1 MYIRNEEKRT
11 LKNNTGDDKDN
22 NNNHDDGDKDND
34 DDNGRERQDK
44 TSPYRCTIH
53 IIQIQ
58 IQ

>member
-53 IIQIQ
+53 IN
-58 IQ
+58 